1 MKAYD
6 MYCNCLLV
14 YMFYMFY
21 KIFKNIY
28 LFLEACTYFALASDK
43 CLLINCQFHLL
54 IQNKTN

>member
-1 MKAYD
+1 MKAYN

-14 YMFYMFY
+14 YMFY

-43 CLLINCQFHLL
+43 CLLINCQFH
-54 IQNKTN
+54 